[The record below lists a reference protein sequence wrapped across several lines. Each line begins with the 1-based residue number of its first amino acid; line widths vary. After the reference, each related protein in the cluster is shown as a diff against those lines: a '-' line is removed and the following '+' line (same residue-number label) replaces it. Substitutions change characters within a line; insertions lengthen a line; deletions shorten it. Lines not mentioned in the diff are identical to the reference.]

1 MDPEIEDLVMGK
13 SNDSREMSLTTN
25 MAKSTMEERRLKWNY
40 TPSYPDTPKDDLIHL
55 KKLEIITMQ
64 MTKL

>member
-1 MDPEIEDLVMGK
+1 
-13 SNDSREMSLTTN
+13 

-40 TPSYPDTPKDDLIHL
+40 DPSYPDSPDDDLIHL

-64 MTKL
+64 MTKP